1 MADEREKNVAGTE
14 ARQSLQGYEPH
25 EETST
30 PTAPP
35 TGVDL
40 HPKPQGAV
48 RVKKSIGVIVAI
60 GGFVL
65 VFVIAISIMKHRGIT
80 PIGSSKPRPTTS
92 ALAAGDQEAAKQQEM
107 ALRAANGGDVGDEL
121 GVQPP
126 LRVTPRGE
134 TAQANGVGQYRGPNG
149 GNPPPGGLPPLSPE
163 EQAYEDEMKAEKA
176 AINAPMSARSQ
187 GGGGSFTGGPSP
199 SAGSSPVLDA
209 LRAEAATL
217 GQTPGGGP
225 GGPTGSDDQNKQND
239 KESFLEKARGRPD
252 AGYLKA
258 TRVAAISPYEIK
270 AGWDIP
276 AVLEQAINSDLPGEV
291 RGLVRENV
299 YDTKT
304 GRYLLIPQ
312 GSRVIGTYNHRIAYG
327 QNGIQVIWSRLIYP
341 DGSSI
346 SLDGMVGEDA
356 RGQSGFRDQVDNH
369 YERLIGFALLT
380 SAFSAGIEL
389 SQNTNQYSTT
399 GIPTNSQVVTQ
410 ALGQQLGE
418 LGITITQKNLNIR
431 PTIKVRVGYR
441 FNVRVDR
448 DIAFEAPYAP
458 Y

>member
-1 MADEREKNVAGTE
+1 MSEEREQNVAVTE
-14 ARQSLQGYEPH
+14 APQSPHGYEAQQEH
-25 EETST
+25 AI

-35 TGVDL
+35 TGLDL

-48 RVKKSIGVIVAI
+48 RVKKSIGVIVAV

-65 VFVIAISIMKHRGIT
+65 VFVIAISIIKHRGIT
-80 PIGSSKPRPTTS
+80 PTGSAKPRPTTS

-107 ALRAANGGDVGDEL
+107 AQKEANGDVGDEL

-126 LRVTPRGE
+126 LKITPRGE
-134 TAQANGVGQYRGPNG
+134 TAQANGLGQYRGPNG
-149 GNPPPGGLPPLSPE
+149 GNPSAGGPAPLSPE
-163 EQAYEDEMKAEKA
+163 EQAYEDEIKAEKA

-187 GGGGSFTGGPSP
+187 GGGGSFMGAASP

-217 GQTPGGGP
+217 GQRPGGGV

-239 KESFLEKARGRPD
+239 KESFLEKAKGRPD
-252 AGYLKA
+252 SGYLKT

-270 AGWDIP
+270 SGSDIP

-304 GRYLLIPQ
+304 GQYLLIPQ

-327 QNGIQVIWSRLIYP
+327 QNGIQVIWTRLIYP

-356 RGQSGFRDQVDNH
+356 RGQSGFRDEVDNH
-369 YERLIGFALLT
+369 YKRLIGFALLT

-389 SQNTNQYSTT
+389 SQNTNAYSTT

-418 LGITITQKNLNIR
+418 LGITVTQKNLNIQ
-431 PTIKVRVGYR
+431 PTIMVRVGYR

>member
-1 MADEREKNVAGTE
+1 MADASRRGSESTE
-14 ARQSLQGYEPH
+14 TPPFDGYEPH
-25 EETST
+25 EEFAT

-35 TGVDL
+35 TGLDL

-48 RVKKSIGVIVAI
+48 RVKKSIGVTVAL

-65 VFVIAISIMKHRGIT
+65 VFVIAISIMKHKGVAPT
-80 PIGSSKPRPTTS
+80 GTAKPHPTTS

-107 ALRAANGGDVGDEL
+107 ALKAANGGDVGDEL

-126 LRVTPRGE
+126 LKVTPRGE
-134 TAQANGVGQYRGPNG
+134 TAQANGIGQYRGPNG
-149 GNPPPGGLPPLSPE
+149 GNPPAGGPPPLSPE
-163 EQAYEDEMKAEKA
+163 EQAYEDEIKAEKA
-176 AINAPMSARSQ
+176 AVNAPMSARSQ
-187 GGGGSFTGGPSP
+187 GGGGFFPGAASQ

-217 GQTPGGGP
+217 GQRPGAGP

-239 KESFLEKARGRPD
+239 KESFLEKAKGRPD

-304 GRYLLIPQ
+304 GRCLLIPQ

-327 QNGIQVIWSRLIYP
+327 QNGIQVIWTRLIYP

-369 YERLIGFALLT
+369 YKRLIGFALLT
-380 SAFSAGIEL
+380 SAFSAGIAL

-418 LGITITQKNLNIR
+418 LGITITQKNLNIQ
-431 PTIKVRVGYR
+431 PTIMVRVGYR

>member
-1 MADEREKNVAGTE
+1 VAEEGRQGVASTE
-14 ARQSLQGYEPH
+14 TFSPSESYAPH
-25 EETST
+25 EELAT

-35 TGVDL
+35 TGLDL

-48 RVKKSIGVIVAI
+48 RVKKSIGVIVAL

-65 VFVIAISIMKHRGIT
+65 VFVIAISIMKHKGVAPT
-80 PIGSSKPRPTTS
+80 GMAKPRPTTS

-107 ALRAANGGDVGDEL
+107 ALKANGGDVGDEL
-121 GVQPP
+121 GVKPP
-126 LRVTPRGE
+126 LKITPRGE
-134 TAQANGVGQYRGPNG
+134 TAQANGLGQYRGPNG
-149 GNPPPGGLPPLSPE
+149 GNPPNGGPPALSPE
-163 EQAYEDEMKAEKA
+163 EQAYEDEIKAEKA
-176 AINAPMSARSQ
+176 AINAPMSSRSQ
-187 GGGGSFTGGPSP
+187 GGGGFFPGAANP

-217 GQTPGGGP
+217 GQRPSGAP

-239 KESFLEKARGRPD
+239 KESFVERAKGRPD

-276 AVLEQAINSDLPGEV
+276 AVLEQTINSDLPGEV

-327 QNGIQVIWSRLIYP
+327 QNGIQVIWTRLIYP

-369 YERLIGFALLT
+369 YKRLIGFALLT

-418 LGITITQKNLNIR
+418 LGITITQNNLNIQ
-431 PTIKVRVGYR
+431 PTIKVQVGYR

-448 DIAFEAPYAP
+448 DIAFEAPFAP